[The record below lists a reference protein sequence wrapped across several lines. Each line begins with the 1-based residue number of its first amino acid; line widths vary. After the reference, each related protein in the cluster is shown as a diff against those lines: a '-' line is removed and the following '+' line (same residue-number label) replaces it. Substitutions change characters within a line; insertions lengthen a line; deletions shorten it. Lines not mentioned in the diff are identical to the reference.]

1 MRSVKIPAASRKHAV
16 RRLKLDGR
24 TAPPRGPWDICLLG
38 IWRVSRVN
46 SLMKFLFLLVSLFV
60 GRGKILFGQRMRE
73 RLWLLV
79 SHIGYLFLLS
89 SFGTSLDVSSS
100 LIISLC
106 LLGWLVVCTDYTNYL
121 LFSSTKYLL
130 LFVKYSYF
138 SRSENNNYKL

>member
-1 MRSVKIPAASRKHAV
+1 
-16 RRLKLDGR
+16 
-24 TAPPRGPWDICLLG
+24 
-38 IWRVSRVN
+38 
-46 SLMKFLFLLVSLFV
+46 MKFLFLLVSLFV